1 MQGKLLKSALGLSKF
16 SRSTPLLEALRINK
30 INSSVE
36 TQQLNLLKSI
46 INNGSRAR
54 TFYLHILKQHMIG
67 KIDKHRDLISRL
79 KPVCAKYD
87 ISLVRYIFDDR
98 YSNSCK
104 RTIKAF
110 KTDDGLVDSIR
121 HQLYSCD
128 RTVINLLLSP
138 F

>member
-1 MQGKLLKSALGLSKF
+1 MHCVLKSALGLNKF
-16 SRSTPLLEALRINK
+16 SRSTPLLEALKINK
-30 INSSVE
+30 INSSLE

-54 TFYLHILKQHMIG
+54 TFYLYILKQHMIG
-67 KIDKHRDLISRL
+67 KNDKHRDLISRL

-87 ISLVRYIFDDR
+87 ISLIQYIFNDH

-110 KTDDGLVDSIR
+110 KTNDGLIDSIP
-121 HQLYSCD
+121 HQLYNCD
-128 RTVINLLLSP
+128 RTVINLLLSH